1 MKLTNILITFVSGF
15 LFSVGLSIAGMT
27 NPDKVKN
34 FLDITGNFDPSL
46 MLVMMG
52 ALGVNFLTFHFI
64 LKRKIPLMDKQF
76 HIGINNTIDKKL
88 IVGSAL
94 FGIGWGLGGICPGPS
109 IANLLSGDYHFLAF
123 IVAMFAGMWLFAAE
137 SAAATK

>member
-1 MKLTNILITFVSGF
+1 MNFKSILITFISGL
-15 LFSVGLSIAGMT
+15 LFSVGLSMAGMT

-34 FLDITGNFDPSL
+34 FLDITGQFDPSL

-52 ALGVNFLTFHFI
+52 ALGVNLITFKFI

-76 HIGINNTIDKKL
+76 HVGQNNTIDKKL

-109 IANLLSGDYHFLAF
+109 FANLLSGDFHFLAF
-123 IVAMFAGMWLFAAE
+123 VVAMLAGMWLFAAE
-137 SAAATK
+137 ASATK